1 MRTLSGVVAFL
12 FTAGL
17 AFAQASPP
25 SPKCP
30 PPSRIDTAKDT
41 YGTTIVADP
50 YRWLED
56 QESPET
62 RAWIESEQKCTEA
75 ALSPLAGRAA
85 LSKRLE
91 EFYQRDAFQAPVE
104 RGGRYFYLKRPAGG
118 DLSMLY
124 IRRGLKAPEQ
134 VLIDPLPWSGD
145 HSTSGGDENVSRGG
159 KFIFY
164 GRRHGGEDEVTMR
177 VLDVNANK

>member
-25 SPKCP
+25 PPKCP
-30 PPSRIDTAKDT
+30 PQSRIDPAKDT
-41 YGTTIVADP
+41 YGTTVVADP

-56 QESPET
+56 QQSPET
-62 RAWIESEQKCTEA
+62 RAWIESQQKCTEA

-91 EFYQRDAFQAPVE
+91 EFYHRDAYEAPVE

-118 DLSMLY
+118 DLFMLF
-124 IRRGLKAPEQ
+124 IRRGVKNLEK
-134 VLIDPLPWSGD
+134 VLIHPLPW
-145 HSTSGGDENVSRGG
+145 RGQQSPSVVVE
-159 KFIFY
+159 K
-164 GRRHGGEDEVTMR
+164 
-177 VLDVNANK
+177 

>member
-12 FTAGL
+12 FSAGL
-17 AFAQASPP
+17 ALAQASPP
-25 SPKCP
+25 APKCP

-41 YGTTIVADP
+41 YGTTVVADP

-56 QESPET
+56 QESAET
-62 RAWIESEQKCTEA
+62 RAWIESQQRCTGA

-91 EFYQRDAFQAPVE
+91 EFYHRDAYESPVE

-118 DLSMLY
+118 GLSLLY
-124 IRRGLKAPEQ
+124 IRSGLETPEQ
-134 VLIDPLPWSGD
+134 VLIDPLPGGAH
-145 HSTSGGDENVSRGG
+145 HSTSVVYENVRCDG

-164 GRRHGGEDEVTMR
+164 GRRHGGTGEAQLRIVG
-177 VLDVNANK
+177 V

>member
-1 MRTLSGVVAFL
+1 MRVVSATVICL
-12 FTAGL
+12 FAGGI
-17 AFAQASPP
+17 AFAQASSA

-30 PPSRIDTAKDT
+30 PPSRIDSAKDT
-41 YGTTIVADP
+41 YGTSVVADP

-56 QESPET
+56 QQSPET
-62 RAWIESEQKCTEA
+62 RAWIESQQKCTEA

-85 LSKRLE
+85 LGKRLE
-91 EFYQRDAFQAPVE
+91 EFYQRDAFQTPVE

-118 DLSMLY
+118 DLSLLY

-134 VLIDPLPWSGD
+134 VLIDPLPWSAD
-145 HSTSGGDENVSRGG
+145 HSTSVVYENVSRDG

-164 GRRHGGEDEVTMR
+164 GRRDGGQEEGTLR
-177 VLDVNANK
+177 VLDVDAT